1 MFRHDIHRS
10 GVDENGAHS
19 RKVDRDRTWI
29 IIRGL
34 ARIIKNICRVKIS
47 KWLQIDLWKVTLI
60 CVSNKKGK
68 NIRFAYRITLTIS
81 KFVDGIVWISHNWY
95 TENIKQKWYTTDT
108 NSQSPQIVF
117 FPRVDRRRNYRKR
130 SSRWTRVTFRFLF
143 FDNLATRISEAAK
156 REQRWEVKNGRNE
169 ICRVVE
175 WKFRL

>member
-34 ARIIKNICRVKIS
+34 VRIIKNICRVKIS
-47 KWLQIDLWKVTLI
+47 KWLQTDLWKVTLI

-81 KFVDGIVWISHNWY
+81 KFVDGIVWVSHSRY
-95 TENIKQKWYTTDT
+95 TENIKEVVYNGYKFTKST
-108 NSQSPQIVF
+108 NRLLST
-117 FPRVDRRRNYRKR
+117 RRSKTKLSKKKLPLKENHV
-130 SSRWTRVTFRFLF
+130 SILF
-143 FDNLATRISEAAK
+143 FDNLVTRISEAAK

>member
-130 SSRWTRVTFRFLF
+130 SSRWRRITFRFCFL
-143 FDNLATRISEAAK
+143 I
-156 REQRWEVKNGRNE
+156 
-169 ICRVVE
+169 I
-175 WKFRL
+175 

>member
-34 ARIIKNICRVKIS
+34 VRIIKNICRVKIS

-81 KFVDGIVWISHNWY
+81 KFVDGIVWVSHSRY
-95 TENIKQKWYTTDT
+95 TENIKEVVYNGYKFTKSTSRLLST
-108 NSQSPQIVF
+108 
-117 FPRVDRRRNYRKR
+117 RRSKTKLEKEAPVEGE
-130 SSRWTRVTFRFLF
+130 SRFDFF